1 MKLFVHLIECVR
13 LGPIG
18 PTITLFTRS
27 GTHVGRILT
36 ATIAPFCPMTH
47 VKPIRR
53 NLELSNLFSHTVEL
67 MHINPITIFIG
78 SDDHVFASVTH
89 EGIKPF
95 ALIQ

>member
-1 MKLFVHLIECVR
+1 MKLFGHLIEGIR

-27 GTHVGRILT
+27 DTHVGRILT
-36 ATIAPFCPMTH
+36 ATIAPVCLMTH
-47 VKPIRR
+47 VKPIRC

-78 SDDHVFASVTH
+78 SDDHVFTSVSH

-95 ALIQ
+95 ALVQ